1 MFEISFII
9 FIICTL
15 GCSWQSYVIGNKAGL
30 TEGTEKALEILH
42 EKKIIAFDDD
52 GNIIPNPYFG
62 Q

>member
-42 EKKIIAFDDD
+42 EKKIIAFDKCLDSS
-52 GNIIPNPYFG
+52 
-62 Q
+62 